1 MTRVTTLNFQLGLM
15 AVFGTAFAP
24 TSLAQANGSSEASST
39 EPSAEWSF
47 EVSAG
52 VEHDSNVSVNELDST
67 TGADDVALRLR
78 AEVDFEAKIAPE
90 TEVKFGYTI
99 SDKRYD
105 QFTNFDLQTH
115 IFSGTL
121 SHDFG
126 PATAG
131 VTARYIDASLGGDG
145 FQSITQ
151 ISPYVSGFGAK
162 KVFLRGAY
170 THAQKEF
177 DVQTARD
184 ADVQT
189 FDADAYFFL
198 DGSRRYIV
206 VGLEHETSDANDAQ
220 FSYDA
225 VGAQARLSQ
234 RFKFRNRTARAQT
247 GVRFE
252 SRDFDGPTPSIGVPR
267 QDDRTRINAEVE
279 LPITDSVFVAAEY
292 EYGDF
297 SSNLPSADY
306 SQNVFTLRIGARF

>member
-151 ISPYVSGFGAK
+151 ISPYVSGF
-162 KVFLRGAY
+162 
-170 THAQKEF
+170 
-177 DVQTARD
+177 AR
-184 ADVQT
+184 
-189 FDADAYFFL
+189 
-198 DGSRRYIV
+198 
-206 VGLEHETSDANDAQ
+206 
-220 FSYDA
+220 
-225 VGAQARLSQ
+225 RLY
-234 RFKFRNRTARAQT
+234 ARAK
-247 GVRFE
+247 G
-252 SRDFDGPTPSIGVPR
+252 I
-267 QDDRTRINAEVE
+267 
-279 LPITDSVFVAAEY
+279 
-292 EYGDF
+292 
-297 SSNLPSADY
+297 
-306 SQNVFTLRIGARF
+306 

>member
-1 MTRVTTLNFQLGLM
+1 MTRFTTLNFQLGLM
-15 AVFGTAFAP
+15 AAVGSAMAP
-24 TSLAQANGSSEASST
+24 ISLAQTNGASKTDTSKPSSEWA
-39 EPSAEWSF
+39 F

-52 VEHDSNVSVNELDST
+52 GEHDSNVSVNELDST

-78 AEVDFEAKIAPE
+78 AEIDFEAKIAPE

-105 QFTNFDLQTH
+105 QFTDFDLQTH

-131 VTARYIDASLGGDG
+131 VTARYIDANLGGDG
-145 FQSITQ
+145 FQTISQ
-151 ISPYVSGFGAK
+151 VSPYVSGFVAE

-170 THAQKEF
+170 TYAQKEF

-184 ADVQT
+184 ADVQSI
-189 FDADAYFFL
+189 DADAYFFL
-198 DGSRRYIV
+198 DGSKRYIV
-206 VGLEHETSDANDAQ
+206 VGLEHETSDANDEQ

-234 RFKFRNRTARAQT
+234 RFKFRDRTARVQAS
-247 GVRFE
+247 VRFE
-252 SRDFDGPTPSIGVPR
+252 SRDFDGETPSIGAPR
-267 QDDRTRINAEVE
+267 QDDRTRINTEIE
-279 LPITDSVFVAAEY
+279 LPLTDTVFVSAEY

-306 SQNVFTLRIGARF
+306 SQNVFTVRIGARF